1 MHLPSEHDTPII
13 RASIEQLTEEDLHAR
28 LDQLRERRLKAYTIY
43 QAGIELKAR
52 AAADKALA
60 GLDKKLDQLKKQ
72 LETVDKALD
81 KLEKL
86 TLDIQALRLIAGDSI
101 V

>member
-1 MHLPSEHDTPII
+1 MHLPSEHDTPID
-13 RASIEQLTEEDLHAR
+13 RASIEQLTEEDLYAR
-28 LDQLRERRLKAYTIY
+28 LERLRERRLKAYTIY

-52 AAADKALA
+52 AASEKALVS
-60 GLDKKLDQLKKQ
+60 LDKKLDQLKKQ
-72 LETVDKALD
+72 FEAVDKAFD